1 MSARQDAAY
10 LECGL
15 RRAPLRDLPPSERNL
30 PALFDRQ
37 AEAYGD
43 KNLITFGELRRT
55 YVEMR
60 DAVARAAG
68 SLAAAGVEPGD
79 RVALFCRNRVELLDL
94 LLGCV
99 WLGAVGVPVN
109 TAVRGEQLSHV
120 LTNSG
125 ARFLG
130 VDGDLVEFLGFI
142 EPPPALE
149 YVWALDELPGP
160 APAGYQFA
168 APPSGGEPLPR
179 REIDPGETATI
190 IYTSGTTGPS
200 KGVCCPQAY
209 LYWWGVLCS
218 EAIDI
223 DDRDVLWTCLPLYH
237 INAFSAFIQALVS
250 GASYVIDAK
259 FSASRFWQR
268 AAEVDATVTY
278 ILGAMVNMLAVQE
291 PRPSDRGHRIDRIL
305 APAGPA
311 QLWGEFTERF
321 GVELIEGY
329 ASTETNCVLGNPR
342 GQHRPGWMGRVVDGF
357 QIEVVDE
364 HDEPVAPGEAGE
376 MVLRSDYP
384 FAFATGYFGMPE
396 KTVEAWRNLW
406 FHSGDRVLRDADGWF
421 RFVDRQKD
429 AIRRR
434 GENVSSYEVEAA
446 IVSHP
451 AVKEVAAFAVPS
463 EMAEDEVMVAVVLD
477 DPGTALDPAELIE
490 HCRPRLARFAIP
502 RYIDFVEELELTQN
516 GKVRKAPLRE
526 RGVTGVTWDREKA
539 AEVT

>member
-1 MSARQDAAY
+1 
-10 LECGL
+10 
-15 RRAPLRDLPPSERNL
+15 LRDLPSAERNL

-43 KNLITFGELRRT
+43 RLLLRFGELRRT
-55 YVEMR
+55 YAEMR
-60 DAVARAAG
+60 DAVARTAG
-68 SLAAAGVEPGD
+68 GLAAAGVEPGD
-79 RVALFCRNRVELLDL
+79 RVACFCRNRVELLDL

-109 TAVRGEQLSHV
+109 TAVRGEQLRHV
-120 LTNSG
+120 LANSE
-125 ARFLG
+125 ARFAA

-142 EPPPALE
+142 DPPPSLE
-149 YVWALDELPGP
+149 RVWVLDEMDGTM
-160 APAGYQFA
+160 PAGYEFA
-168 APPSGGEPLPR
+168 APPSAGDPLPR
-179 REIDPGETATI
+179 RQIEPGELAII

-209 LYWWGVLCS
+209 LYWWGILCA
-218 EAIDI
+218 EAFEI
-223 DDRDVLWTCLPLYH
+223 DDTDVLWTCLPLYH

-250 GASYVIDAK
+250 GATYVIDER

-268 AAEVDATVTY
+268 AAEVDATMTY

-291 PRPSDRGHRIDRIL
+291 PRPSDREHRVNRIL
-305 APAGPA
+305 GPAGPA
-311 QLWGEFTERF
+311 RLWEEFRERF
-321 GVELIEGY
+321 GVELMEGY

-342 GQHRPGWMGRVVDGF
+342 GQHRPGWMGKVVDGF
-357 QIEVVDE
+357 HVEVVDE
-364 HDEPVAPGEAGE
+364 NDEPVPPGEAGE
-376 MVLRSDYP
+376 MVLRSDHP

-406 FHSGDRVLRDADGWF
+406 FHTGDRVVREADGWI
-421 RFVDRQKD
+421 RFIDRQKD

-463 EMAEDEVMVAVVLD
+463 ELAEDEVMVAVVLD
-477 DPGTALDPAELIE
+477 EGATLDPAELIE

-502 RYIDFVEELELTQN
+502 RYVDFVDRLELTEN

-526 RGVTGVTWDREKA
+526 RGVTEGTWDRERPSA
-539 AEVT
+539 QPI